1 MGRASEAV
9 AEGVAIASAA
19 ARLTVRNQIIVQTIA
34 AGGTYDP
41 AVFAASARDTL
52 LALAEEQEN
61 AAEQARIA
69 RRRAWGRFSTS
80 EGTHDYRERDT
91 RNLRKRRNQYLGVA
105 QALREWADDPVRLA
119 ALVQTARDAAW
130 SDVEDNLQRRLAV
143 EGETF
148 DSDPDYAKMRKARM
162 DALRMVDLA
171 RLAARTRSRRAAGA
185 SDDDEDEDDLDG

>member
-1 MGRASEAV
+1 MNRQSEAV

-19 ARLTVRNQIIVQTIA
+19 ARLSVRNQIIVQTIA

-41 AVFAASARDTL
+41 AVFAAVARETL

-61 AAEQARIA
+61 AAEQARLA

-91 RNLRKRRNQYLGVA
+91 RNLRKRRKQYLGVA
-105 QALREWADDPVRLA
+105 HALRAWADDPARLA
-119 ALVQTARDAAW
+119 ELVQHARDEAW
-130 SDVEDNLQRRLAV
+130 SDVEDNLKRRLAV
-143 EGETF
+143 ESETF

-171 RLAARTRSRRAAGA
+171 RLAARTRVRRAPAP
-185 SDDDEDEDDLDG
+185 DDPDDPDD

>member
-1 MGRASEAV
+1 MNRASEAV

-19 ARLTVRNQIIVQTIA
+19 ARLAVRNQIIVQTIA
-34 AGGTYDP
+34 DGGSFDA

-52 LALAEEQEN
+52 LGLAEEQEN
-61 AAEQARIA
+61 AAEQARLA

-91 RNLRKRRNQYLGVA
+91 RNLRRRRQQYLGVA
-105 QALREWADDPVRLA
+105 RALREWADDPERLA

-130 SDVEDNLQRRLAV
+130 ADVETNLQRRLAV
-143 EGETF
+143 ESATF

-171 RLAARTRSRRAAGA
+171 RLASRSRARRGANDAADP
-185 SDDDEDEDDLDG
+185 DDDEE